1 MYNRLD
7 FIQRAN
13 AGYIEEQYRRY
24 RLDPSSVPEEWAL
37 FFAGFDLAEDPRRP
51 GPAAGP
57 SGVYGLVHAYREFG
71 HLIAQLNPLGGDLTE
86 HPLLDLAQFGLG
98 EENLDQPVDPRP
110 FLGMTQGTLRD
121 LIGSLRETYC
131 GTLGVEYVDVPDK
144 ERRDWLQERMEPT
157 RNHPT
162 LSAEDRR
169 RILSMMLRAD
179 AFEQFLHVRY
189 VGQKRFSLE
198 GGATLVPILDMLV

>member
-1 MYNRLD
+1 MRKRLPPEAPPKPESLGAALYNRLD

-37 FFAGFDLAEDPRRP
+37 FFAGFDLAEDPARRP

-86 HPLLDLAQFGLG
+86 HPLLDVAQFGLG
-98 EENLDQPVDPRP
+98 EENLDEPVDPRP
-110 FLGMTQGTLRD
+110 FLGLSQGTLRD

-144 ERRDWLQERMEPT
+144 ERRDW
-157 RNHPT
+157 
-162 LSAEDRR
+162 
-169 RILSMMLRAD
+169 
-179 AFEQFLHVRY
+179 
-189 VGQKRFSLE
+189 
-198 GGATLVPILDMLV
+198 